1 MVDNFDA
8 RLKQANI
15 TKSNIDHFVEKTDFC
30 DELKYL
36 NKKFTSN
43 KTKHVEKKLTDLAKN
58 VHKYQKNYMIC
69 KISIHQ
75 YQYIECILET
85 VMVIRIF

>member
-1 MVDNFDA
+1 MVDNLDA

-30 DELKYL
+30 DKLKYL

-58 VHKYQKNYMIC
+58 VHKYQKNYMIFC
-69 KISIHQ
+69 
-75 YQYIECILET
+75 YIECILET